1 VALDCVG
8 FDMPKYALVIRNV
21 VHSVFETE
29 KPMSAFPDIE
39 KYLVDVSEKECGCN
53 YKLDG
58 DVFCKPVDLSP
69 PFEDAKIGIITKVLN
84 YLGFKNE

>member
-1 VALDCVG
+1 
-8 FDMPKYALVIRNV
+8 MRKYALVIGNV

-39 KYLVDVSEKECGCN
+39 KHLIDVTGQECGCN
-53 YKLDG
+53 YKLGG

-69 PFEDAKIGIITKVLN
+69 PFDDDKPGIITKILN
-84 YLGFKNE
+84 YLGF